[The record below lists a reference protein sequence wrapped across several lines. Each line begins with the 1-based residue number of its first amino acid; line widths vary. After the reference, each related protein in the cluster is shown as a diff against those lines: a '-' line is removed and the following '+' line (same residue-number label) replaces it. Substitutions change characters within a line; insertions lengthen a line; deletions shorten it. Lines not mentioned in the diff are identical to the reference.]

1 MHDIHH
7 ECMINLKCFYLVNIV
22 SKGQL
27 INIIKNLYNMNL
39 FRRRSDVF
47 VVDFNPFQSSVTFLY
62 LLKASENLWPSDVL
76 SGYRNVVWCEIG

>member
-7 ECMINLKCFYLVNIV
+7 ECMNNLKCFYLVNIV

-47 VVDFNPFQSSVTFLY
+47 VVDFSPFQSSVTFLCP
-62 LLKASENLWPSDVL
+62 LKMSENLGGIEMGRWTKMS
-76 SGYRNVVWCEIG
+76 

>member
-22 SKGQL
+22 SKWQL

-62 LLKASENLWPSDVL
+62 LLKTSENLGGIEMGRWTKMS
-76 SGYRNVVWCEIG
+76 